1 MCFVLYP
8 VESTQPAGTS
18 QVLGKTGNAV
28 QSDRGLFASFKGH
41 GNLDAIRKAAED
53 HVQVRVLPFE
63 MLERFLAC
71 RDD

>member
-1 MCFVLYP
+1 MCFVFHA
-8 VESTQPAGTS
+8 VDSTPPAGTS
-18 QVLGKTGNAV
+18 KLLGKTCNAV
-28 QSDRGLFASFKGH
+28 QSNRGLFASFIGH
-41 GNLDAIRKAAED
+41 GNLDAIRKAAEY